1 MPLAS
6 STKTPQVSA
15 SIVFGGSGA
24 SPSSAPKRVLIIGS
38 MIANAITA
46 TMNTAADATSDVVTA
61 AGTATLD
68 RAVQCTSPDNAA
80 ALTGRGSELHR
91 GAIGAYAQDRL
102 ANVWLAPVTYGA
114 DPVRASAVITPTI
127 SGLGSGTLRVIVC
140 GRAVEV
146 AISSSDTVSS
156 IGLKIARAINAERDW
171 PVTAVNTWLSGA
183 VAVSAKCAGP
193 RGNAISL
200 RCQLVSTTQTLDV
213 ATGTGVSLFGLTI
226 TLSSGAV
233 DGGTY
238 RLASG
243 AVDDN
248 LTALLATLSGQKFD
262 RIVFA
267 GYRVSGTVSANLARL
282 LDAVDTQSG
291 AAQMFDQQVVLG
303 SIETLGNTV
312 TIAQGLNRARSQW
325 AWSYGVDDL
334 PVEIAAVVAVARL
347 AGDSAVG
354 GGLVGESSDPS
365 ANLNGMELA
374 ALRTPRDPADLADP
388 AEVETALNSGI
399 SPLLASPTR
408 TGRMVLTS
416 SITGRSLNGTTPD
429 FSVYKTKDVTV
440 PDWVRAEVVA
450 DLRRTYRGFRIVADP
465 ASGVPPQQPRT
476 TTPKSVKERVFG
488 LLKRYEARG
497 ILTQVDQRREE
508 ITVGINADNPRR
520 VDFSFPCVP
529 TQDFDIADGTL
540 HQLQPTS

>member
-1 MPLAS
+1 
-6 STKTPQVSA
+6 
-15 SIVFGGSGA
+15 
-24 SPSSAPKRVLIIGS
+24 
-38 MIANAITA
+38 
-46 TMNTAADATSDVVTA
+46 
-61 AGTATLD
+61 
-68 RAVQCTSPDNAA
+68 
-80 ALTGRGSELHR
+80 
-91 GAIGAYAQDRL
+91 
-102 ANVWLAPVTYGA
+102 
-114 DPVRASAVITPTI
+114 DPVRATATITPTV
-127 SGLGSGTLRVIVC
+127 GTLASGTLRVIVC
-140 GRAVEV
+140 GRSVEV
-146 AISSSDTVSS
+146 TVSSSDTVST
-156 IGLKIARAINAERDW
+156 IGLKIAQAINAQRDW
-171 PVTAVNTWLSGA
+171 PVTAVNTWATGA

-213 ATGTGVSLFGLTI
+213 ATGTGVTLFGLTI

-238 RLASG
+238 RLQAG

-267 GYRVSGTVSANLARL
+267 GYRVGGTVSANLARL
-282 LDAVDTQSG
+282 LDAVDTQSE

-312 TIAQGLNRARSQW
+312 TLAQALNRARSQW
-325 AWSYGVDDL
+325 AWSYGADDL
-334 PVEIAAVVAVARL
+334 PIEIAAVTAVARL

-354 GGLVGESSDPS
+354 GGLVGEASDPA

-388 AEVETALNSGI
+388 VEVETALNAGI

-408 TGRMVLTS
+408 TGRMMLAA

-429 FSVYKTKDVTV
+429 YSVYKTKDVTV
-440 PDWVRAEVVA
+440 PDWVRAEIVA
-450 DLRRTYRGFRIVADP
+450 DLRRTYRGYRIVADP
-465 ASGVPPQQPRT
+465 ADGLPPRQPRT

-488 LLKRYEARG
+488 LLKRFEQRG
-497 ILTQVDQRREE
+497 ILTEVDARRAE
-508 ITVGINADNPRR
+508 ITVGINADNPAASTSAFPACRR
-520 VDFSFPCVP
+520 RTSTSP
-529 TQDFDIADGTL
+529 TAPSTSSSPPPEARPWRATSARASSK
-540 HQLQPTS
+540 PTA